1 MMPTETSVGSHPP
14 EPPALVQLDFQEEK
28 TWVELPACSGADGEI
43 VLAAN
48 LENASQ
54 ATCQTKPAPA
64 L

>member
-54 ATCQTKPAPA
+54 ATC
-64 L
+64 